1 MNLPNK
7 YICIDIETT
16 DSEADV
22 GDVVQIGAIVL
33 NEDLSM
39 GGKYMSYIRPTSS
52 HRSKRAMEVNHIE
65 EEVLALADDAYE
77 VLERFEK
84 WAFEASGSDRPLLAA
99 WGTYFD
105 VTFLRQFYKKIGRKW
120 PFSYRCLDLKS
131 IAIWEVSKKGG
142 DTAAGGVD
150 TFLKMLG
157 LTFEGKEHDALDDIR
172 NTIKII
178 QNL

>member
-16 DSEADV
+16 DSEADL
-22 GDVVQIGAIVL
+22 GDVVQIGAMVL
-33 NEDLSM
+33 NEDLSV
-39 GGKYMSYIRPTSS
+39 GADFSTFIKPLSA
-52 HRSKRAMEVNHIE
+52 HRSKRAMEVNGIPDHILDMSPE
-65 EEVLALADDAYE
+65 PNEALDAF
-77 VLERFEK
+77 ER

-150 TFLKMLG
+150 TFLNILG
-157 LTFEGKEHDALDDIR
+157 LKFDGREHDALDDIR
-172 NTIKII
+172 NTLRII